1 MTFEEKTISS
11 EMIYEGK
18 ILNLRRDLVEVKDG
32 GTSYREIIE
41 HSGGVAVAAVTDDN
55 QMILVRQY
63 RKAAEQDILEIPAGR
78 REDQEDPLVAAMREL
93 REETG
98 YTARKFSH
106 LTSFYATIGYCTE
119 VIHVYLATGLTPG
132 ETDFDE
138 HEAIE
143 METYPIDELKQ
154 MIFDGEIV
162 DGKTITAILLAA
174 EKLGLSKLPGS
185 MRSKE
190 GSAVEQRK
198 DNRGLVLRTGSFFCD
213 ARCGRSAR
221 G

>member
-1 MTFEEKTISS
+1 
-11 EMIYEGK
+11 
-18 ILNLRRDLVEVKDG
+18 
-32 GTSYREIIE
+32 
-41 HSGGVAVAAVTDDN
+41 
-55 QMILVRQY
+55 QY

-143 METYPIDELKQ
+143 LETYPIDELKQ

-174 EKLGLSKLPGS
+174 EKLGL
-185 MRSKE
+185 
-190 GSAVEQRK
+190 
-198 DNRGLVLRTGSFFCD
+198 
-213 ARCGRSAR
+213 
-221 G
+221 

>member
-174 EKLGLSKLPGS
+174 EKLDL
-185 MRSKE
+185 
-190 GSAVEQRK
+190 
-198 DNRGLVLRTGSFFCD
+198 
-213 ARCGRSAR
+213 
-221 G
+221 

>member
-1 MTFEEKTISS
+1 MDYVEKTVKKNY
-11 EMIYEGK
+11 IYQGK
-18 ILNLRRDLVEVKDG
+18 ILTVRRDDAQLPDG
-32 GTSYREIIE
+32 KPCIREIIE

-55 QMILVRQY
+55 KMILVRQY

-78 REDQEDPLVAAMREL
+78 RENNEDPMIAAMREL

-98 YTARKFSH
+98 YTAQKFSH

-143 METYPIDELKQ
+143 MECYPIDELKQ

-174 EKLGLSKLPGS
+174 EKLGL
-185 MRSKE
+185 
-190 GSAVEQRK
+190 
-198 DNRGLVLRTGSFFCD
+198 
-213 ARCGRSAR
+213 
-221 G
+221 